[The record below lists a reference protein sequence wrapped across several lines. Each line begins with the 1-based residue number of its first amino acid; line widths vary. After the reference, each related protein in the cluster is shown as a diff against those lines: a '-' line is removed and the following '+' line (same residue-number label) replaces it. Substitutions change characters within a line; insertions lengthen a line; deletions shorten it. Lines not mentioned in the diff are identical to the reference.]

1 MISNKVIEFCLGV
14 LVGAG
19 LVLAVRVIIGVVGLV
34 AMEVPR

>member
-19 LVLAVRVIIGVVGLV
+19 LVLVVRVIIGVVGLI
-34 AMEVPR
+34 AMQVP